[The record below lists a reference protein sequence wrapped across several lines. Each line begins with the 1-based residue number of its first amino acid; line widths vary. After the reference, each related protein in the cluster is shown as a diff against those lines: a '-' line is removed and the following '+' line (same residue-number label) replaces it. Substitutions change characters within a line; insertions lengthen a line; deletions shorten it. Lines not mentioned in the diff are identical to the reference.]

1 MQHHVLLREEQ
12 RNRRFTVSDAIDV
25 LAKSAGFGDDDFAEI
40 RIGGMRLPSREL
52 VGLPNV
58 FFRSDALGK
67 TLVVSL
73 PTSAQFKAK
82 RKGEAN
88 ARLLSIF
95 ELDGANIGNNGSVRL
110 LALQLF
116 SLCTQLRSSK
126 PSICRIR

>member
-73 PTSAQFKAK
+73 ATSAQFKAK
-82 RKGEAN
+82 RQGAVD
-88 ARLLSIF
+88 ARLFSIF
-95 ELDGANIGNNGSVRL
+95 ELDGAKVGNNGSVRL
-110 LALQLF
+110 
-116 SLCTQLRSSK
+116 
-126 PSICRIR
+126 